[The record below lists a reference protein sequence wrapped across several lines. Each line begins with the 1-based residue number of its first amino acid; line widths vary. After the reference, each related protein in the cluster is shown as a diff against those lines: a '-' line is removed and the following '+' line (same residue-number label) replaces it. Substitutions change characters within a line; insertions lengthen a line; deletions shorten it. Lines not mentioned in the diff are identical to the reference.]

1 MVSRRVAVGGV
12 LGVAVGG
19 GVADRRG
26 ATVIAGVADR
36 GGVTVIA
43 GVDVRGEVLTQPDIW
58 LQ

>member
-1 MVSRRVAVGGV
+1 
-12 LGVAVGG
+12 
-19 GVADRRG
+19 VADRRG
-26 ATVIAGVADR
+26 ATVIGGVADR